1 MKTHE
6 HTNSLLCGW
15 VQMHCRAEDAFHFRA
30 LNIHPVREGE
40 GGRGREMREREGEI
54 RRQ

>member
-1 MKTHE
+1 MNTQILSYADGYKCTAE
-6 HTNSLLCGW
+6 
-15 VQMHCRAEDAFHFRA
+15 AEDAFHFRA

-40 GGRGREMREREGEI
+40 GGRGREMRKREGEI